1 MGFENIPEVLGVI
14 VFVSSFST
22 IDAHELSAYSLLKLK
37 SNYGI
42 QKGYGSEEKFIIY
55 FQLKINISTII

>member
-14 VFVSSFST
+14 VFVSSFSK

-42 QKGYGSEEKFIIY
+42 
-55 FQLKINISTII
+55 

>member
-22 IDAHELSAYSLLKLK
+22 IDVHGLSAYSLLKLK

-42 QKGYGSEEKFIIY
+42 
-55 FQLKINISTII
+55 